1 MGHSD
6 AETRKMPKQTARHAT
21 ERLTR
26 REREIMNALFALGNH
41 ASAEEIR
48 ARLTS
53 PPSDSSVRVMLARLE
68 KKGYLK
74 HQQDGL
80 RFIYSATVSHAVA
93 KRTALQQYVQ
103 TFFGGSLRQMM
114 TALVADGSW
123 SDDDLEELK
132 AEIDRVRKERKQQ
145 S

>member
-1 MGHSD
+1 
-6 AETRKMPKQTARHAT
+6 MPKRTT

-26 REREIMNALFALGNH
+26 REREIVNALFALGNR

-68 KKGYLK
+68 KKGCLK
-74 HQQDGL
+74 HQQTGL
-80 RFIYSATVSHAVA
+80 RFIYSATISPAVA
-93 KRTALQQYVQ
+93 KRTALQQYLQ

-114 TALVADGSW
+114 TALVTEAPWAD
-123 SDDDLEELK
+123 EELDALK
-132 AEIDRVRKERKQQ
+132 GEIDRVRKERRKQ

>member
-1 MGHSD
+1 MSQKSPH
-6 AETRKMPKQTARHAT
+6 

-26 REREIMNALFALGNH
+26 REREIMNAVFALGNR

-48 ARLTS
+48 ARLTA
-53 PPSDSSVRVMLARLE
+53 PPTDSSVRVMLARLE
-68 KKGYLK
+68 KKGHLR

-80 RFIYSATVSHAVA
+80 RYLYSATTSPAVA

-103 TFFGGSLRQMM
+103 TFFDGSLTQMM
-114 TALVADGSW
+114 TALVRDGSW
-123 SDDDLEELK
+123 NDEDLETLK
-132 AEIDRVRKERKQQ
+132 SEIDRVRKERKQ

>member
-1 MGHSD
+1 MSHL
-6 AETRKMPKQTARHAT
+6 AA
-21 ERLTR
+21 LTR
-26 REREIMNALFALGNH
+26 REREIMNAVFALDNR
-41 ASAEEIR
+41 ASAEDIR
-48 ARLTS
+48 ERLTD

-80 RFIYSATVSHAVA
+80 RYLYSATISPSAA

-103 TFFGGSLRQMM
+103 TFFGGSLKQMM
-114 TALVADGSW
+114 TALVAEASW
-123 SDDDLEELK
+123 SDDDLAALR
-132 AEIDRVRKERKQQ
+132 AEIDRVRKERKQR

>member
-1 MGHSD
+1 MS
-6 AETRKMPKQTARHAT
+6 MPKQTS

-26 REREIMNALFALGNH
+26 REREIMNAVFALGNR

-53 PPSDSSVRVMLARLE
+53 PPSDSSVRVMLARLG

-74 HQQDGL
+74 HQQVGL
-80 RFIYSATVSHAVA
+80 RYLYSATMSRAVA
-93 KRTALQQYVQ
+93 KRTALHQYLQ

-114 TALVADGSW
+114 TALVSEASW
-123 SDDDLEELK
+123 SDNDLGALK

>member
-1 MGHSD
+1 
-6 AETRKMPKQTARHAT
+6 MPKTT
-21 ERLTR
+21 TDRLTR
-26 REREIMNALFALGNH
+26 REREIMNALFALGNR

-48 ARLTS
+48 ARMIS

-68 KKGYLK
+68 KKGCLK

-80 RFIYSATVSHAVA
+80 RYIYSATISPTVA
-93 KRTALQQYVQ
+93 KRTALQQYLQ

-114 TALVADGSW
+114 TALVGEASW
-123 SDDDLEELK
+123 TDEELDALK
-132 AEIDRVRKERKQQ
+132 DEIDRVRRERKK

>member
-1 MGHSD
+1 
-6 AETRKMPKQTARHAT
+6 MPRHTT
-21 ERLTR
+21 ELLTR
-26 REREIMNALFALGNH
+26 REREIVNALFALGNR

-48 ARLTS
+48 TRLTS

-80 RFIYSATVSHAVA
+80 RYIYSATISPTVA
-93 KRTALQQYVQ
+93 KRTALPQYLQ
-103 TFFGGSLRQMM
+103 TFFGGSQRQMM
-114 TALVADGSW
+114 TALVREGSW
-123 SDDDLEELK
+123 SVEDLDALK
-132 AEIDRVRKERKQQ
+132 AEIDRVRNERKQ